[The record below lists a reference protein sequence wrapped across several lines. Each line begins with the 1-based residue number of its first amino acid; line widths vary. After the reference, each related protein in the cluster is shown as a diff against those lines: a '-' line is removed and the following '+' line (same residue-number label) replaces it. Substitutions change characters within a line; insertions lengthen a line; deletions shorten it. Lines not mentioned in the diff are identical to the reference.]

1 MIEQE
6 FIETRDKILDSYSEG
21 LVQFGNETKE
31 DALEQYATLLPDG
44 FHTPGTAFYVALNPE
59 NEEIGVVFLID
70 RQPGVALLMW
80 IEVKEQFRRRG
91 YARNILTLIA
101 DEMIAKNHSMIV
113 LNVFEINKGAKAL
126 YESCGYTIHSIDNG
140 AITMIKALNRQ

>member
-70 RQPGVALLMW
+70 RQPGIALLMW
-80 IEVKEQFRRRG
+80 IELNLATTEVAGFLVRRAAASCTEVLHALPKREFGPSLPYPFRC
-91 YARNILTLIA
+91 
-101 DEMIAKNHSMIV
+101 
-113 LNVFEINKGAKAL
+113 L
-126 YESCGYTIHSIDNG
+126 YV
-140 AITMIKALNRQ
+140 QQP